1 MLRKRSS
8 AFEPATVEFA
18 QTVKLAAPQRRFVS
32 NYNLTFN
39 HNADQSI
46 ITLLWIANF
55 HLTLKMTSAQDVET
69 SVIINSPSQDSFQP
83 DDQISSNCK

>member
-32 NYNLTFN
+32 NYNVTFN

-46 ITLLWIANF
+46 ITLL
-55 HLTLKMTSAQDVET
+55 
-69 SVIINSPSQDSFQP
+69 
-83 DDQISSNCK
+83 